1 MERLL
6 TLWIQDL
13 ELKNNPCATAHIKIK
28 AKSLFD
34 LIKENNTV
42 HTMSE
47 LALTTE
53 KGSKSFDHSEFFF
66 MHWTK

>member
-1 MERLL
+1 MFGKVSTFITQKKYEVFYM
-6 TLWIQDL
+6 DL
-13 ELKNNPCATAHIKIK
+13 VDFAALFWKTA
-28 AKSLFD
+28 LVF
-34 LIKENNTV
+34 